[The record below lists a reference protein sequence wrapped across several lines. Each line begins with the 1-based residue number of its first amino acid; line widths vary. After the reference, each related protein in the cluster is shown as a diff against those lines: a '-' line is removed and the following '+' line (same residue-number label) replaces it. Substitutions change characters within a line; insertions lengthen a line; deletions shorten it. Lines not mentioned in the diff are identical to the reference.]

1 MKAGRPDRGE
11 RFTSRCIVVRWTRSF
26 KLGEQ
31 RYDLEHHPRATREIR
46 DAASNADLTTKFWY
60 QNHFGNPELPLFQR
74 SGKETLF
81 TAALNC
87 PRSSSGYGKS
97 HVNQGA
103 RIAMSS
109 STTSK
114 LNLWLNNG
122 RVSFSPVASAQ
133 NLSLDLHK
141 YLVFPG
147 LINAHDHLELN
158 LFPKLGC
165 GPYANASAWAKDIYR
180 PHEPPVKQHLKVPK
194 RLRLRWGGIKNLISG
209 ATTVAHHNA
218 FQPVFLE
225 PSFPVRVVKRYGWA
239 HSIRFSPDWRMRLQ
253 STPADYPFVIHAAE
267 GTDEAARRE
276 VQILAKAGALNRST
290 VLVHGVGITCSD
302 VPLLKGA
309 NTSLVWCP
317 TSNHF
322 TLNRSLDTGVLNS
335 GIPVA
340 LGSDSAMTADGDL
353 LDELRVAHR
362 RVDAHRLYTMVTS
375 EPARML
381 KLPVGFGQICQ
392 RWPSRLVSHARRGQ
406 TPAVTLLE
414 SYPELVIIG
423 GRMQLVSSD
432 FARLCPASIL
442 NSLQP
447 FEVEGQRSIP
457 ALGRYLISAERND
470 RALRTRLVSQERPL
484 PRDPADSLTSR
495 ADPLPSRAL

>member
-1 MKAGRPDRGE
+1 
-11 RFTSRCIVVRWTRSF
+11 
-26 KLGEQ
+26 
-31 RYDLEHHPRATREIR
+31 
-46 DAASNADLTTKFWY
+46 
-60 QNHFGNPELPLFQR
+60 
-74 SGKETLF
+74 
-81 TAALNC
+81 
-87 PRSSSGYGKS
+87 
-97 HVNQGA
+97 
-103 RIAMSS
+103 MSS
-109 STTSK
+109 STTSN

-122 RVSFSPVASAQ
+122 RVSFSPVVSAETPI
-133 NLSLDLHK
+133 LDLQK
-141 YLVFPG
+141 CLVLPG

-180 PHEPPVKQHLKVPK
+180 PHEPPVQQHLKVPK
-194 RLRLRWGGIKNLISG
+194 RLRLQWGGIKNLISG
-209 ATTVAHHNA
+209 VTTVAHHNA

-239 HSIRFSPDWRMRLQ
+239 HSIRFSPDWEARLR
-253 STPADYPFVIHAAE
+253 STPAEYPFVIHAAE

-276 VQILAKAGALNRST
+276 IQILAKAGALNRST
-290 VLVHGVGITCSD
+290 VLVHGVGIACSD

-322 TLNRSLDTGVLNS
+322 TLNRSLDKGVLNS
-335 GIPVA
+335 GIPIA

-353 LDELRVAHR
+353 LDELRIAHR

-381 KLPVGFGQICQ
+381 KLPAGFGQICNGG
-392 RWPSRLVSHARRGQ
+392 PADLLVMRDRGH
-406 TPAVTLLE
+406 TPAVTLLK

-423 GRMQLVSSD
+423 ARIQLVSSD

-442 NSLQP
+442 RSLQP
-447 FEVEGQRSIP
+447 LEVEGRD
-457 ALGRYLISAERND
+457 RYLVSGDISSLLNETTS
-470 RALRTRLVSQERPL
+470 ALKDAPRL
-484 PRDPADSLTSR
+484 AGK
-495 ADPLPSRAL
+495 ALAA